1 MKLSTTIRASLAS
14 LLFAAGAAHATI
26 IVAHDNFDGSSDGWN
41 NGWKLAASKDPAK
54 APAQIKD
61 GALVFI
67 GNNDA
72 AATRKLDTRQFG
84 DVLVD
89 FTLQFSGAIGNN
101 DFVGLWFGNSNG
113 PNIGVKGNC
122 DGKCTNDL
130 FVRTSGSGGSY
141 LEGSDLVAGVSY
153 QVSGR
158 LYKSKAGDNNYYDR
172 FDAWFK
178 PTAANLTSA
187 FVSTKISNS
196 NIKNFDTIGFRTAN
210 IDNNLVVSV
219 DNLRVGNV
227 PEPGSLA
234 LMGLALA
241 GFAAARRRK
250 QA

>member
-1 MKLSTTIRASLAS
+1 MKLSTSIRASFAALA
-14 LLFAAGAAHATI
+14 LAAGAANATVI
-26 IVAHDNFDGSSDGWN
+26 IAHDNFDGSSDGWN
-41 NGWKLAASKDPAK
+41 KDWTLATAK

-61 GALVFI
+61 GALVFT
-67 GNNDA
+67 GNSDA
-72 AATRKLDTRQFG
+72 AATRKLDTRQFA
-84 DVLVD
+84 DVFVD
-89 FTLQFSGAIGNN
+89 FTLQYTGVLGNN

-113 PNIGVKGNC
+113 PNIGLKANC
-122 DGKCTNDL
+122 DTACTDDL
-130 FVRTSGSGGSY
+130 FVRTSGTGGSY
-141 LEGSDLVAGVSY
+141 LEGSDLAAGVSY

-178 PTAANLTSA
+178 PSAANLSSA

-196 NIKNFDTIGFRTAN
+196 NIKNFDTLGFRTAN
-210 IDNNLVVSV
+210 IDNGLMVSV